1 MVKVKFG
8 PFNIYFRVIGLS
20 SVCVGVFE
28 TYHYISWLFQKQNE
42 NFHSFHST
50 YSTTLSIHFN
60 IGSKS
65 THTLKI
71 FKRLFSL
78 RSPGHA
84 TPIYSKRLFFFLPK
98 NIIIIII
105 IIWTSIIWM
114 NIFFLYRKKWNFSNF
129 TTTNKQTILLL
140 AQRPSSTSL
149 LDQFATRKKPTE
161 FWSKKFFVFC
171 PFFSHQFR
179 SMSKWHTY
187 KQFDFTL
194 NECLDTQT
202 HIHNQSNNNVIFIH
216 P

>member
-1 MVKVKFG
+1 MV
-8 PFNIYFRVIGLS
+8 LS
-20 SVCVGVFE
+20 ISIFEWLALVVCVCV
-28 TYHYISWLFQKQNE
+28 LV
-42 NFHSFHST
+42 
-50 YSTTLSIHFN
+50 YSKPIIIYLDCFKNKMKIFIHFIQHTQLLSLSISTLGQSPHTRWKFLRDYFHF
-60 IGSKS
+60 G
-65 THTLKI
+65 HPVMPH
-71 FKRLFSL
+71 LFT
-78 RSPGHA
+78 RNV
-84 TPIYSKRLFFFLPK
+84 YFFSCQK

-187 KQFDFTL
+187 KQFDFAL

-202 HIHNQSNNNVIFIH
+202 LIHNQSNNNVIFIH